1 MSNSELNKL
10 ISAIRNKT
18 QFSLNLSS
26 NLIGNSNDE
35 TIFPHKLL
43 FTNTQVS
50 KIHKA
55 FKNIKFLKTQL
66 SQFIRS
72 EGFIPD
78 PHPFF

>member
-10 ISAIRNKT
+10 ISAIRNNT
-18 QFSLNLSS
+18 EITLNLSS
-26 NLIGNSNDE
+26 ILTGNDK

-66 SQFIRS
+66 SQMIWS
-72 EGFIPD
+72 ERFIPD
-78 PHPFF
+78 PHPFS